1 MENLNYCAK
10 DQRHHHYQPPRWV
23 PAHVSP
29 LGTER
34 KKLKR
39 MIEVVFTVGF
49 VLTDQ
54 PTNAEASW

>member
-10 DQRHHHYQPPRWV
+10 DQRHHHYQP